1 MASLLSRLHIDYFVL
16 DLAQSVI
23 TLPTLNG
30 FTLKSLGEKIIEVG
44 VPKERGLNDLFAQ
57 LSAANIHV
65 TSMKNKSNRLEQLFI
80 DLIDSKN
87 TRENL

>member
-1 MASLLSRLHIDYFVL
+1 
-16 DLAQSVI
+16 
-23 TLPTLNG
+23 
-30 FTLKSLGEKIIEVG
+30 VG